1 LAAETAMAMAMAAAI
16 PVARLIAARA
26 APDRAR
32 KRARSRI
39 ASRGASGATRARRPT
54 TVMPTGASSRSA
66 IAIATTP
73 TMMNAGFVC
82 LAR

>member
-32 KRARSRI
+32 KHHSCDL
-39 ASRGASGATRARRPT
+39 RPI
-54 TVMPTGASSRSA
+54 R
-66 IAIATTP
+66 
-73 TMMNAGFVC
+73 
-82 LAR
+82 